1 MQKNSVKKVGVKKV
15 GVKKVGVKKNRLNR
29 LIASSDNSLDNI
41 PAIDDLVWALCGF
54 AGGILTSIATTS
66 PNINL
71 SIALIIVV
79 LLGIGIYLLRA
90 RLLASTSSVVF
101 LLCLFFA
108 LGFLRADWREQ
119 NTGAHLLV
127 NAIDEITFSARVR
140 SLQGRVGSVRLSLDE
155 IDWGE
160 NSNPPQRILLRY
172 YGDKLAKTGHR
183 TGHGIIGQRITV
195 TARLTPPSRALLPST
210 FDFRHHARFAKIDAY
225 GVLKEIHATSH
236 TTPLASTNERFTP
249 SLLLAR
255 LRASIGER
263 LDHSM
268 SRETAPIAR
277 ALLIGERSSIARAE
291 LQRIRDAGLAHIL
304 AISGLHLGLFAFGTF
319 ILLRRAS
326 TLLPHMCQ
334 SLPSKKIAAA
344 IALTAAL
351 CYMLLA
357 GASVP
362 TQRAFIMSGLVLC
375 AVLCDRSAISLRVV
389 ALAALLILALRPESI
404 LQAGFQ
410 MSFAAAASLVAFY
423 EVFTKTRHN
432 ALLSKLRLQAP
443 FLLLTTTLI
452 ASMATAPF
460 VIYHFGRIAQ
470 YGLLSNLL
478 VVPILGLLV
487 LPFGAL
493 SLLLM
498 PFGLEGITLKVMGW
512 GIIWIKTIADWVS
525 GLEHSVLLLGKPP
538 PSFLFLSAMGLF
550 VIVFFLRRRKLLLF
564 GFFLCG
570 CAVVVME
577 KSPAPLA
584 LFGGDSRSLW
594 LRDYSGAYWRFGGW
608 QNSFEYRQW
617 VSYLG
622 NPRLY
627 SASSKDVSSEGI
639 WLDGAAGL
647 FRCEQDKR
655 RGNYSCRTVARGG
668 VLEISSHRQN
678 KVQNKVA
685 DSRIT
690 FTCEQAEPYRNPRTN
705 HIATY
710 DTSCRSFSY
719 SLSELAANGSP
730 SVHALVLYPRQ
741 YSKPYSRA
749 SGFRVRST
757 R

>member
-1 MQKNSVKKVGVKKV
+1 MKKNSLKKS
-15 GVKKVGVKKNRLNR
+15 R
-29 LIASSDNSLDNI
+29 LIASSDNSRDNNLGNSLENI
-41 PAIDDLVWALCGF
+41 PAIDNLVWALCGF
-54 AGGILTSIATTS
+54 AGGILTRLATTS

-71 SIALIIVV
+71 SINPSIALIIVV
-79 LLGIGIYLLRA
+79 LLGIGVYLLRR
-90 RLLASTSSVVF
+90 RLLAAASSVVF

-140 SLQGRVGSVRLSLDE
+140 SLQGRVGSARLALDKVDWDE
-155 IDWGE
+155 IYLHE

-172 YGDKLAKTGHR
+172 YGDKLANTGQR
-183 TGHGIIGQRITV
+183 IGHGIIGQRITV

-210 FDFRHHARFAKIDAY
+210 FNFRRHARFAKIDAY

-236 TTPLASTNERFTP
+236 ESTKASTNKRLEP

-263 LDHSM
+263 LDRSM

-277 ALLIGERSSIARAE
+277 ALLIGERSQIARAE

-334 SLPSKKIAAA
+334 SLPIKKIAAA

-432 ALLSKLRLQAP
+432 ALLSKLRLQAV

-498 PFGLEGITLKVMGW
+498 PFGLEGLTLKIMGW
-512 GIIWIKTIADWVS
+512 GIVWIRTIADWVS
-525 GLEHSVLLLGKPP
+525 SLDHSVLLLGKPP
-538 PSFLFLSAMGLF
+538 PSFLFLAAMGLF
-550 VIVFFLRRRKLLLF
+550 VIVFFLRRGRLLLL
-564 GFFLCG
+564 GCFLCF
-570 CAVVVME
+570 CAVVAME

-608 QNSFEYRQW
+608 QNSFEYHQW

-655 RGNYSCRTVARGG
+655 RGNYSCRTVTRGG

-678 KVQNKVA
+678 KIE

-690 FTCEQAEPYRNPRTN
+690 FTCEQAEPYRNPRVN
-705 HIATY
+705 HSTTDTHPATY

-719 SLSELAANGSP
+719 STSELTASDSP
-730 SVHALVLYPRQ
+730 SVHALALYP
-741 YSKPYSRA
+741 KPYLSA
-749 SGFRVRST
+749 SGFRVRRT